1 MPKFPVTEK
10 KEKEL
15 LLEMETLGIKESDIE
30 EHFIRCSG
38 HGGQKINK
46 TSTGVYLKH
55 IPTGIE
61 IKYTKERSQGLNRFF
76 ARRLLV
82 EKIKE
87 KSGIISKKLQEGQ
100 KIKKKKSKKKSKY
113 KKGGIPPSLSD
124 IILE

>member
-1 MPKFPVTEK
+1 MPRFPVTDK

-30 EHFIRCSG
+30 EHFIRSSG

-46 TSTGVYLKH
+46 TSSGVYLKH

-61 IKYTKERSQGLNRFF
+61 IKFTRERSQGLNRFF

-87 KSGIISKKLQEGQ
+87 KSGIISKKLQEVQ
-100 KIKKKKSKKKSKY
+100 KIRKKKSKKNSKY
-113 KKGGIPPSLSD
+113 KKGEISPSLPD